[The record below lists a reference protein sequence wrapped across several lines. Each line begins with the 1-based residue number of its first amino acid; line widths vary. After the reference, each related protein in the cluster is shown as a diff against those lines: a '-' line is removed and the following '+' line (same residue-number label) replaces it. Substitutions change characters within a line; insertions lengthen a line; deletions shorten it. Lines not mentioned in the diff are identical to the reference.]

1 MSYFETT
8 DGTEIA
14 RTTTFENSGLSKV
27 IPNNTQ
33 LLCCVSGAEWIEQS
47 FLKNGDEIPRH
58 IKIQLHIIQPGEF
71 KDELKDH
78 KLHVDAID
86 SKKADKARKFL
97 AAYDELAG
105 GKLRS
110 LKNPKQI
117 EDSRILHRALA
128 GVELIATF
136 GLIEGNEYTTSDGEV
151 KKGRDNNWVMKIAP
165 KPEKLQEEDKRIMAQ
180 KKNQPNQPEANDYD
194 DDDIPF

>member
-1 MSYFETT
+1 MNYFTTT
-8 DGTEIA
+8 DGNEIA
-14 RTTTFENSGLSKV
+14 RTNTFENNGLTKL

-33 LLCCVSGAEWIEQS
+33 LLCCVAGAEWVERS
-47 FLKNGDEIPRH
+47 FLKTGEEIPRH

-71 KDELKDH
+71 KDELKEH
-78 KLHVDAID
+78 KLHVDALD
-86 SKKADKARKFL
+86 SKRADKARNFL

-105 GKLRS
+105 SKLRS

-117 EDSRILHRALA
+117 EDSKILHRALA

-136 GLIEGNEYTTSDGEV
+136 GLIEGSEYTTSTGEV
-151 KKGRDNNWVMKIAP
+151 KKGRDNNWVMKIEP
-165 KPEKLQEEDKRIMAQ
+165 KPAKLQEEDKHIMAQ
-180 KKNQPNQPEANDYD
+180 AAKQPQAEDDYD

>member
-1 MSYFETT
+1 MNYFETT
-8 DGTEIA
+8 DGTTIA
-14 RTTTFENSGLSKV
+14 KTNTFENSGLPKV

-33 LLCCVSGAEWIEQS
+33 LLCCVAGAEWVERS
-47 FLKNGDEIPRH
+47 FLKTGEEIPRH

-78 KLHVDAID
+78 KLHVDALD

-110 LKNPKQI
+110 LKNPVQI
-117 EDSRILHRALA
+117 EDSKILHRALA

-136 GLIEGNEYTTSDGEV
+136 GLIEGNEYTTNDGTV
-151 KKGRDNNWVMKIAP
+151 RKGRDNNWVMKIAP
-165 KPEKLQEEDKRIMAQ
+165 KPVKLQEEDKHILEQAKKAQ
-180 KKNQPNQPEANDYD
+180 EDDDYE
-194 DDDIPF
+194 DDIPF

>member
-1 MSYFETT
+1 MNYFETT
-8 DGTEIA
+8 DGTIIA
-14 RTTTFENSGLSKV
+14 KSNTFENSGLAKV

-33 LLCCVSGAEWIEQS
+33 LLCCIAGAEWVEQS
-47 FLKNGDEIPRH
+47 FLRSGEEIPRH

-78 KLHVDAID
+78 KLHVDALD

-110 LKNPKQI
+110 LKNPVQI
-117 EDSRILHRALA
+117 EDSKILHRALA

-136 GLIEGNEYTTSDGEV
+136 GLIEGSEYTTSEGEV
-151 KKGRDNNWVMKIAP
+151 RKGRDNNWVMKIAP
-165 KPEKLQEEDKRIMAQ
+165 KTAKLQKEDKRIMAQ
-180 KKNQPNQPEANDYD
+180 AAKQPQASDDYD
-194 DDDIPF
+194 DFDAPF